1 MSESKF
7 DNFLGLPPELSGP
20 ENSKA
25 AVIMAGLESTTS
37 FQTGTSRGPAAF
49 IKASQQ
55 VELYDI
61 PSGLDFSEVGVW
73 TLPEKKLSGL
83 SNPDALKAIEEQV
96 RSVRSK
102 NLWPITIGG
111 EHTISYAPI
120 KALHSEH
127 PNLSVLQIDA
137 HADLRETYDGSPWSH
152 ACVMKRVLDLG
163 IPITGVGIRNY
174 SKDEAQLIPKS
185 RYTVFHDFDLADQNF
200 DSKKVCSKLSTH
212 VYVTVDIDGFTPEEC
227 PGTGTPEPGGLRWR
241 EVLKLLAHVF
251 AHHEVVGMDIN
262 EIMPLPSSA
271 RTEFFAA
278 KLAYKMLGMKFFP
291 SDCCRPG
298 VKF

>member
-1 MSESKF
+1 MA
-7 DNFLGLPPELSGP
+7 DNPYNNFLGLPPEQSSP
-20 ENSKA
+20 ENSRA

-37 FQTGTSRGPAAF
+37 FQQGTRLGPQAF
-49 IKASQQ
+49 VKASQQ

-73 TLPEKKLSGL
+73 TLPEKSLVGL
-83 SNPDALKAIEEQV
+83 SNPDALGVIEGQV
-96 RSVRSK
+96 RDVRRRG
-102 NLWPITIGG
+102 LWPITVGG

-120 KALHSEH
+120 RALFDEH

-137 HADLRETYDGSPWSH
+137 HADLRESYDGSPWSH

-174 SKDEAQLIPKS
+174 SKDEAQLIPRSK
-185 RYTVFHDFDLADQNF
+185 YTVFHDFDLAEQNWEP
-200 DSKKVCSKLSTH
+200 KKICSKLSTH
-212 VYVTVDIDGFTPEEC
+212 VYITVDIDGFSPEEC
-227 PGTGTPEPGGLRWR
+227 PGTGTPEPGGLHWR
-241 EVLKLLAHVF
+241 QVLRLFSHVF

-262 EIMPLPSSA
+262 EIMPLSSSA